1 MQFAGLAAVHIRGKR
16 TQTPKKRPAMRARSG
31 VWRPSGA
38 EHVDFDR
45 LRAFLSMLNLVLHF
59 LVLL

>member
-1 MQFAGLAAVHIRGKR
+1 MQFAGLAAVHIRVKGVL
-16 TQTPKKRPAMRARSG
+16 TKKRPALRARSG

-45 LRAFLSMLNLVLHF
+45 LRAFLSLLNLVLHA